1 MTAASDSLVA
11 SSSSIG
17 KVAFLPLSD
26 LHTWGVGRLAGDDMI
41 AGGYEGLRL
50 VAGFVRVL
58 RPGIPILGLWESRVR
73 HRGRRIPLP
82 HGGRLTHR

>member
-26 LHTWGVGRLAGDDMI
+26 LHAWGVPCLAWDDMI
-41 AGGYEGLRL
+41 AGGYAGLRL
-50 VAGFVRVL
+50 VTGFVRVL
-58 RPGIPILGLWESRVR
+58 
-73 HRGRRIPLP
+73 
-82 HGGRLTHR
+82 

>member
-1 MTAASDSLVA
+1 MMTAASDLLVA

-26 LHTWGVGRLAGDDMI
+26 LHNGGVPCLAGDNMI

-50 VAGFVRVL
+50 VTRFVRVL
-58 RPGIPILGLWESRVR
+58 
-73 HRGRRIPLP
+73 
-82 HGGRLTHR
+82 